1 MYEVRLR
8 KRANLIWEVELKDET
23 SQTHQFGHTKQ
34 IQELFPDK
42 TASRLG
48 LSYEGSSKK
57 RKNAIYVNSFVNIR
71 QIANITLG
79 KKL

>member
-1 MYEVRLR
+1 VRLR

-23 SQTHQFGHTKQ
+23 LQTYQFGHTKETQ
-34 IQELFPDK
+34 ALIWDK

>member
-1 MYEVRLR
+1 M
-8 KRANLIWEVELKDET
+8 IWEVELKDEISKT
-23 SQTHQFGHTKQ
+23 YKFWHTEESR
-34 IQELFPDK
+34 ELILDK